1 MAGIGPCRTWALAL
15 PVSAFDIKQTW
26 ARRVCCDSAEAK
38 ASHLNLAD
46 DELRFKFDHWSH
58 LPCGR
63 WCDYPRIY
71 DIGTGRG
78 GRNDHR
84 WFGSRPGV
92 CRQRCL
98 RAHVRLICRAHARLV
113 RRAHARLVR
122 RTHARHG
129 LIQCILGKSSR
140 SRYNCNQGGDS
151 QLSHSHVGSPFVLKG
166 QRDGLRPVPSGS
178 INAIN
183 GSVSREAR
191 RRHFGTIVTKFTKVS
206 SRRLMRRCTVE

>member
-1 MAGIGPCRTWALAL
+1 MAVIGPCGTWAFAL

-26 ARRVCCDSAEAK
+26 ARRVCWDSAEAK

-46 DELRFKFDHWSH
+46 DELRFKFHHWSR

-63 WCDYPRIY
+63 WCDYLRIY

-98 RAHVRLICRAHARLV
+98 RAHVRLI

-166 QRDGLRPVPSGS
+166 QRDVLHPGS
-178 INAIN
+178 A
-183 GSVSREAR
+183 SRESR